1 MGFDKSWKQN
11 YPLTAHVKLLEV
23 HCDLCNGFTDQAV
36 FKVEQA
42 IQCLEN
48 HRKRV
53 LKNKQ

>member
-1 MGFDKSWKQN
+1 MGFDESWKQN